1 MGFNSGFKGLITC
14 CIAYHTRGLK
24 RLRVICHN
32 LPCSILVH
40 RPSWRILTTHKPCLS
55 ITTSWLFT
63 FALLTYL
70 FTPWSRVLLE
80 KLTGSQLV
88 IKFPAFYETRR
99 FITAFTSARH
109 LSLSWARS
117 TQSMHPHPTYWRF
130 TLILSSHLCLGLPS
144 GLFPSDF
151 HTKTLYT
158 PLTSPIHATCP
169 AHLTY
174 A

>member
-99 FITAFTSARH
+99 FITAFTSASH
-109 LSLSWARS
+109 LFLSWANNPGPRLYLS
-117 TQSMHPHPTYWRF
+117 IFRNKICLHGEELLAPRPNPKLEDHP
-130 TLILSSHLCLGLPS
+130 LSAVGDC
-144 GLFPSDF
+144 
-151 HTKTLYT
+151 
-158 PLTSPIHATCP
+158 
-169 AHLTY
+169 
-174 A
+174 